1 VFFAVTRKRHRD
13 ATYWISITCAA
24 AVSVLL
30 VLPFFLPFVDLQQE
44 GFRRQLQD
52 SATYSANLTS
62 YFASGARA
70 HRWLL
75 DGIREWPRFIEVLF
89 PGIVALALAAIGLAS
104 LASLARNPQR
114 DARPRETL
122 LLFGSIAVLA
132 IWASFGPAAG
142 LYSLLYYT
150 IPPFS
155 FLRAPSRFGPVIMLA
170 ISMFAA
176 FGARTLIER
185 ARRAQLAVA
194 VLVAL
199 AVLDLNQIPFQWE
212 PAPPLPRPYTML
224 AQLPRGPVAEFPFYG
239 ERVAFHL
246 HTRYMLLSTSHW
258 FPLVNGYSDHIP
270 SDFREAAVVLE
281 GFPSDQAFNVL
292 RRRRVRYIGIHW
304 DLFGS
309 RREEIERRL
318 RPYAPHLRPLASDD
332 MMTLYEVVFYP

>member
-1 VFFAVTRKRHRD
+1 
-13 ATYWISITCAA
+13 
-24 AVSVLL
+24 
-30 VLPFFLPFVDLQQE
+30 
-44 GFRRQLQD
+44 
-52 SATYSANLTS
+52 
-62 YFASGARA
+62 
-70 HRWLL
+70 
-75 DGIREWPRFIEVLF
+75 
-89 PGIVALALAAIGLAS
+89 
-104 LASLARNPQR
+104 
-114 DARPRETL
+114 
-122 LLFGSIAVLA
+122 
-132 IWASFGPAAG
+132 
-142 LYSLLYYT
+142 
-150 IPPFS
+150 
-155 FLRAPSRFGPVIMLA
+155 MLA